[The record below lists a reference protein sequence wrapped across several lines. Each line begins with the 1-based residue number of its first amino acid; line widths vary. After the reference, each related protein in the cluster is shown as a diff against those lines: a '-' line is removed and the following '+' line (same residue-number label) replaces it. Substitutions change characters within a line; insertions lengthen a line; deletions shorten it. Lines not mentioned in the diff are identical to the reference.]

1 MKKVGLFLTSL
12 GLIFMLAACSS
23 NKLEL
28 DEDLFT
34 DGQTLMQQYEKGLNG
49 EDITPDESIATMF
62 QALYDDGDFSS
73 EEEELFVSQVVLLK
87 AQYEAFLAQSG
98 YENYSGDESGDS
110 EDTKE
115 QAIETIN
122 EMKDKFG
129 M

>member
-1 MKKVGLFLTSL
+1 MKKVGLFLASL
-12 GLIFMLAACSS
+12 TLIFMLAACSS
-23 NKLEL
+23 NKLDL

-34 DGQTLMQQYEKGLNG
+34 DGQTLMQQYEKGFNG
-49 EDITPDESIATMF
+49 EDVTPDESIATMF

-87 AQYEAFLAQSG
+87 AEYEAFLAQSG
-98 YENYSGDESGDS
+98 YESLAGDEAGKS